1 MKIHNSRISNDID
14 MKLGRW
20 CRNYKVIVFF
30 PFLVNLEDSESQIP
44 NLWSVEHTFSL
55 TVVFYFTK
63 TGNRTKKS
71 LRQLS

>member
-1 MKIHNSRISNDID
+1 MNIHNSRVSNDTD

-20 CRNYKVIVFF
+20 CQNCKVIVFF

-55 TVVFYFTK
+55 TVVFYFTR
-63 TGNRTKKS
+63 TENRTKKS
-71 LRQLS
+71 LRQPS